1 MAIKIQTR
9 QTGIPVFIGD
19 LQFNFDTSDESIE
32 ALLGNHQKVVD
43 EISNIK
49 EGDDEGAK
57 KALKKGFD
65 LLLGDGAFKK
75 IYNQTPST
83 IECTRQLFELLQGI
97 TQEFSSLNGM
107 TQQEKVQKY
116 LKAKNK
122 GNSKKKKKVGD

>member
-19 LQFNFDTSDESIE
+19 LQFNFDTSDTSIE
-32 ALLGNHQKVVD
+32 ALLSNHQKVVD

-65 LLLGDGAFKK
+65 LLLGEGSFKK
-75 IYNQTPST
+75 VYNQTPST

-97 TQEFSSLNGM
+97 SQEFSSLNGM
-107 TQQEKVQKY
+107 TQQEKAQKY

-122 GNSKKKKKVGD
+122 GNSKKKK

>member
-32 ALLGNHQKVVD
+32 DLLGNHQKVVD

-122 GNSKKKKKVGD
+122 GNSKKKKK

>member
-1 MAIKIQTR
+1 MVIKIQTR

-19 LQFNFDTSDESIE
+19 LQFNFDTSDTSIE

-65 LLLGDGAFKK
+65 LLLGDGSFKK
-75 IYNQTPST
+75 VYNQTPST

-97 TQEFSSLNGM
+97 SQEFSSLNGM

-122 GNSKKKKKVGD
+122 GNSKKKKK

>member
-107 TQQEKVQKY
+107 TQQEKAQKY
-116 LKAKNK
+116 LQAKNK
-122 GNSKKKKKVGD
+122 GKSKKKKK

>member
-9 QTGIPVFIGD
+9 QTGIPVYIGD
-19 LQFNFDTSDESIE
+19 LQFYFDTSDASIE
-32 ALLGNHQKVVD
+32 ALLANHQKVVD

-65 LLLGDGAFKK
+65 LLLGDGAYKK
-75 IYNQTPST
+75 IYNQTSST

-97 TQEFSSLNGM
+97 TQELSSLNGVS
-107 TQQEKVQKY
+107 QQEKAQQY
-116 LKAKNK
+116 LKAKSK
-122 GNSKKKKKVGD
+122 GNSKKKKK

>member
-19 LQFNFDTSDESIE
+19 LQFNFDTSDESIK

-49 EGDDEGAK
+49 EGDDEGVK

-65 LLLGDGAFKK
+65 LLLGEGSFKK
-75 IYNQTPST
+75 VYNQTPST

-97 TQEFSSLNGM
+97 SQEFSSLNGM

-122 GNSKKKKKVGD
+122 GNSKKKKK

>member
-19 LQFNFDTSDESIE
+19 LQFNFDTSDVSIE

-65 LLLGDGAFKK
+65 LLLGEGSFKK
-75 IYNQTPST
+75 VYNQTPST

-97 TQEFSSLNGM
+97 SQEFSSLNGM

-122 GNSKKKKKVGD
+122 GNSKKKKK

>member
-1 MAIKIQTR
+1 MVIKIQTR
-9 QTGIPVFIGD
+9 QTGIPVEIGE
-19 LQFNFDTSDESIE
+19 LQFYFDTSDTSIK
-32 ALLGNHQKVVD
+32 ALLDNHQKVVD

-75 IYNQTPST
+75 IYAQSSST

-97 TQEFSSLNGM
+97 AQELGPLNGLS
-107 TQQEKVQKY
+107 QQEKVQKY

-122 GNSKKKKKVGD
+122 GNSKKKKK